1 MHLRKRT
8 KRKLLSFVLVALIF
22 GAVLVSTD
30 HIKLPIGL
38 TDGTNGPPSLHI
50 GNTTAYFIDVGQGD
64 SILIVTGDNR
74 TVLIDAGGST
84 SASVVVSFIQN
95 LSIGVIDAFVL
106 THPDADH
113 IGWSDEVL
121 EAFDVLAIYHS
132 GFVKDTATYNRF
144 EQAAKAEGCPIY
156 TDEHLDP
163 GDYLPLNSS
172 VLFQVMHIDA
182 EARDANSASIVLKM
196 SCGTVDFLFTGDIDS
211 KVESSIVSSFGA
223 AVDIEVL
230 KVAHHGSRYSS
241 SEQFLS
247 ATSPEIAVISA
258 GAGNTYG
265 HPHEEALERLE
276 ASGAT
281 IYRTDMNGTMVI
293 TTDGV
298 DWSVIT

>member
-1 MHLRKRT
+1 MRKRT

-132 GFVKDTATYNRF
+132 GFVKDTAI
-144 EQAAKAEGCPIY
+144 Q
-156 TDEHLDP
+156 
-163 GDYLPLNSS
+163 
-172 VLFQVMHIDA
+172 
-182 EARDANSASIVLKM
+182 
-196 SCGTVDFLFTGDIDS
+196 
-211 KVESSIVSSFGA
+211 
-223 AVDIEVL
+223 
-230 KVAHHGSRYSS
+230 
-241 SEQFLS
+241 
-247 ATSPEIAVISA
+247 
-258 GAGNTYG
+258 
-265 HPHEEALERLE
+265 
-276 ASGAT
+276 
-281 IYRTDMNGTMVI
+281 
-293 TTDGV
+293 
-298 DWSVIT
+298 

>member
-132 GFVKDTATYNRF
+132 GFVKDTAI
-144 EQAAKAEGCPIY
+144 Q
-156 TDEHLDP
+156 
-163 GDYLPLNSS
+163 
-172 VLFQVMHIDA
+172 
-182 EARDANSASIVLKM
+182 
-196 SCGTVDFLFTGDIDS
+196 
-211 KVESSIVSSFGA
+211 
-223 AVDIEVL
+223 
-230 KVAHHGSRYSS
+230 
-241 SEQFLS
+241 
-247 ATSPEIAVISA
+247 
-258 GAGNTYG
+258 
-265 HPHEEALERLE
+265 
-276 ASGAT
+276 
-281 IYRTDMNGTMVI
+281 
-293 TTDGV
+293 
-298 DWSVIT
+298 